1 MQFSVKYDRLSSK
14 YNLICPKGPCGTIF
28 WLEIQV
34 DPPKSPLRDDFPL
47 QNTIQIRL
55 RACRR
60 PSILSPVKPLRHQ
73 TFETP
78 FRRFD
83 RVPIPGGGPKGTQG
97 NPRVPKG
104 TEGRLRRPWGGWAHG
119 APWGYTEAIPN
130 GTPFR
135 LEGIYEGK
143 AITSV
148 RKPFEWK
155 GRSEWMALPNGK
167 LCHVFTQPRKRRTE
181 CRRIWLDFD
190 GFEWI
195 WMDLIDYIETKMIP
209 KLTI

>member
-1 MQFSVKYDRLSSK
+1 MFNICLVKNVSKNECEKQYRKRRRKTLTLSKKTRHDRTLK
-14 YNLICPKGPCGTIF
+14 N
-28 WLEIQV
+28 Q
-34 DPPKSPLRDDFPL
+34 DF
-47 QNTIQIRL
+47 QMRIRL

-73 TFETP
+73 TLETP
-78 FRRFD
+78 FRRFNK
-83 RVPIPGGGPKGTQG
+83 VPIPWGGPKGTQG

-104 TEGRLRRPWGGWAHG
+104 TEGRLRRPSGGWAHG
-119 APWGYTEAIPN
+119 TPWGYTEAIPN

-143 AITSV
+143 AIPSV

-181 CRRIWLDFD
+181 CRRIWWDFD

>member
-1 MQFSVKYDRLSSK
+1 MRFSVDALQFCLAKRALLVDPLAQNAILYARAQSRRPGLHAPAMPAPPPNSQGTTLSFLPYK
-14 YNLICPKGPCGTIF
+14 GIGPKGPNKGT
-28 WLEIQV
+28 QG
-34 DPPKSPLRDDFPL
+34 DPRGRT
-47 QNTIQIRL
+47 Q
-55 RACRR
+55 
-60 PSILSPVKPLRHQ
+60 
-73 TFETP
+73 
-78 FRRFD
+78 
-83 RVPIPGGGPKGTQG
+83 GGPRGPKGTQ
-97 NPRVPKG
+97 
-104 TEGRLRRPWGGWAHG
+104 GRLRRPWGGWAHG

-143 AITSV
+143 AIPSV

-155 GRSEWMALPNGK
+155 GRSDWMALPNGK

>member
-1 MQFSVKYDRLSSK
+1 MRPWIRSSS
-14 YNLICPKGPCGTIF
+14 NILPKR
-28 WLEIQV
+28 
-34 DPPKSPLRDDFPL
+34 PLRDDFL
-47 QNTIQIRL
+47 AQNAILSAQKALRDNCPTQSTIQIRL

-73 TFETP
+73 TLETP
-78 FRRFD
+78 FRRFNK
-83 RVPIPGGGPKGTQG
+83 VPIPWGGPKGTQG

-130 GTPFR
+130 GTPFQ

-143 AITSV
+143 ANPSV
-148 RKPFEWK
+148 RKPFEWR

-181 CRRIWLDFD
+181 CRRIW
-190 GFEWI
+190 
-195 WMDLIDYIETKMIP
+195 
-209 KLTI
+209 

>member
-1 MQFSVKYDRLSSK
+1 MILNLRVLALS
-14 YNLICPKGPCGTIF
+14 
-28 WLEIQV
+28 E
-34 DPPKSPLRDDFPL
+34 PLRSVVTL
-47 QNTIQIRL
+47 NGILSQVLETGL
-55 RACRR
+55 GLGKRAPPVRR
-60 PSILSPVKPLRHQ
+60 PHDEYGFAQ
-73 TFETP
+73 
-78 FRRFD
+78 RF
-83 RVPIPGGGPKGTQG
+83 K
-97 NPRVPKG
+97 
-104 TEGRLRRPWGGWAHG
+104 HG
-119 APWGYTEAIPN
+119 ALWGYSEAIPN
-130 GTPFR
+130 GKPFR

-143 AITSV
+143 AIPSV

>member
-1 MQFSVKYDRLSSK
+1 MPPTQYPLSGKAAPPPNSRDAFPS
-14 YNLICPKGPCGTIF
+14 LQQGA
-28 WLEIQV
+28 
-34 DPPKSPLRDDFPL
+34 DPL
-47 QNTIQIRL
+47 
-55 RACRR
+55 
-60 PSILSPVKPLRHQ
+60 
-73 TFETP
+73 
-78 FRRFD
+78 
-83 RVPIPGGGPKGTQG
+83 GWTQG
-97 NPRVPKG
+97 DPREPQG
-104 TEGRLRRPWGGWAHG
+104 AQGYRRAPSAPLGGWAHG

-143 AITSV
+143 AIPSV

-195 WMDLIDYIETKMIP
+195 WMDLIDYIETKKMIP
-209 KLTI
+209 KKGI